1 MTKGIEGY
9 KRCIQLF
16 IETSQALDFSIV
28 CKDFIDF
35 LPSPPAN
42 VLDLGSGAGQNAIA
56 LAAIGFDVTAVEPMS
71 AFLEASEKVFTQR
84 SIQWLKGSLPHL
96 ACLPQKHKQFDFILI
111 DAVWHH
117 LDEWEREQAIL
128 RLSALIKMGGRC
140 AISLRN
146 GPAGLGTRVFATD
159 VDFTIKQFEKCGFEC
174 LLSTKNQASILAN
187 KENVKWARLVLQKR

>member
-1 MTKGIEGY
+1 MTKGTEGY
-9 KRCIQLF
+9 ERYIQLF

-28 CKDFIDF
+28 CKDFIGF
-35 LPSPPAN
+35 LPSPPAT

-56 LAAIGFDVTAVEPMS
+56 LAAIGFDVTAVEPMP
-71 AFLEASEKVFTQR
+71 AFLEASKKAYTQR
-84 SIQWLKGSLPHL
+84 SIQWLKSSLPHL

-117 LDEWEREQAIL
+117 LDKVERKQAIL
-128 RLSALIKMGGRC
+128 RLSELVKSGRRC

-146 GPAGLGTRVFATD
+146 GPAGLGTRVFATNAEL
-159 VDFTIKQFEKCGFEC
+159 TIKQFEECGFEC

-187 KENVKWARLVLQKR
+187 KEDVKWSRLVLQKR